1 MKNKGTNEF
10 LESLKKIIEKVQEKT
25 SLIIPANT
33 HFNPSSDINPE
44 FFCKLA
50 LKDNVSKLTKFDK
63 RFKSMIITFCP

>member
-1 MKNKGTNEF
+1 MKNAGTDEF
-10 LESLKKIIEKVQEKT
+10 LQSLTKLIENVKEKT

-44 FFCKLA
+44 FFCRLA
-50 LKDNVSKLTKFDK
+50 LKDSISKLVKFDK